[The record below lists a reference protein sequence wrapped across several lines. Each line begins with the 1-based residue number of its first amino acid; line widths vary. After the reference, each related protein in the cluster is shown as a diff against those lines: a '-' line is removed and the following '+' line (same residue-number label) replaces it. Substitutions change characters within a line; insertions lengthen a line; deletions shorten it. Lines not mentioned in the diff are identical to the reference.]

1 MGQQDNFMVFQSL
14 FLNKNKGFT
23 LAELLIST
31 AIIVILL
38 AFSFW
43 AYQGR
48 GQGGIIIGRSS
59 NLVITRAE
67 NTKEMA
73 ISTREIYGIVPSGG
87 YGINFSLSN
96 PYSFRV
102 FADCNGNH
110 ILDLS
115 GNPCNGHPELIE
127 EVLLEKGVKIS
138 SASSNILNVTFEP
151 PSPRVFFYT
160 GAAEISSPRVYIDL
174 VFESQ
179 PSFSR
184 KIYFDKSGLVYEQ

>member
-1 MGQQDNFMVFQSL
+1 MVSQSL

-31 AIIVILL
+31 AIIAILL
-38 AFSFW
+38 AVSFW

-48 GQGGIIIGRSS
+48 GQGGIIISRAS
-59 NLVITRAE
+59 NLVITKTE
-67 NTKEMA
+67 NTREMA
-73 ISTREIYGIVPSGG
+73 ISTKEIYGIVPSGG

-96 PYSFRV
+96 PYKFKV

-110 ILDLS
+110 IFDLS
-115 GNPCNGHPELIE
+115 GTPCNGHSELIE
-127 EVLLEKGVKIS
+127 EVSLEKGVKIN
-138 SASSNILNVTFEP
+138 SASSNILNITFVP
-151 PSPRVFFYT
+151 PSPKVFFYT
-160 GAAEISSPRVYIDL
+160 ATSEISSPQVYIDL

-184 KIYFDKSGLVYEQ
+184 RIYFDKSGLVYEQ

>member
-1 MGQQDNFMVFQSL
+1 MVFQPL

-31 AIIVILL
+31 AIITILL

-43 AYQGR
+43 AYQSK
-48 GQGGIIIGRSS
+48 GQGGVALERSS
-59 NLVITRAE
+59 NLVIARVE

-96 PYSFRV
+96 PYIFRI

-115 GNPCNGHPELIE
+115 GNLCNGHPELIE
-127 EVLLEKGVKIS
+127 EVSLEKGVKII
-138 SASSNILNVTFEP
+138 SASANILNITFEP
-151 PSPRVFFYT
+151 PSPKVFFYT
-160 GAAEISSPRVYIDL
+160 AATEISSQRVDVDL
-174 VFESQ
+174 VFENQS
-179 PSFSR
+179 SFSR